1 MPGAHLMQ
9 TLNLFATRT
18 LLKELLVRKD
28 LPCAPVASKCV
39 IHTEHIFMFSQ
50 TLKIPQYIIDK
61 DLFFAN
67 APNPLAYVVFIS
79 AQLK

>member
-1 MPGAHLMQ
+1 MFMQ

-28 LPCAPVASKCV
+28 LPCAPVANKCV

-50 TLKIPQYIIDK
+50 TLKNSQHLYGN

-67 APNPLAYVVFIS
+67 APSPLTYVVFIS

>member
-1 MPGAHLMQ
+1 MFMQ

-50 TLKIPQYIIDK
+50 TLKNPQY
-61 DLFFAN
+61 
-67 APNPLAYVVFIS
+67 VT
-79 AQLK
+79 

>member
-1 MPGAHLMQ
+1 MQ

-50 TLKIPQYIIDK
+50 TLKNSQHLHGN

-67 APNPLAYVVFIS
+67 APNPLAYVVLIS

>member
-1 MPGAHLMQ
+1 MFMQ

-18 LLKELLVRKD
+18 LLKELLVGKD

-50 TLKIPQYIIDK
+50 NLKNSQHLYGN

-67 APNPLAYVVFIS
+67 APSPLAYVVFIS